1 MNRITLLDI
10 DYNAT
15 FEKGF
20 DPQLVDSSQL
30 AKVLRDAVSTHG
42 DKGGI
47 YGASTSG
54 QVIYEALDRKG
65 IDRFFDLA
73 ANKKEFCGLPVF
85 HPAQAQWPPFVI
97 IAVSP
102 SNYLSVLKT
111 ISGALPP
118 ETELIFPW
126 RTEFFNPAIW
136 MEQFAGSE
144 NGAATGSTAME
155 ARGGDLRGAVSFKG
169 ERVLRTIGEQD
180 FDFYH
185 TLLRDEREMA
195 FLQENGLVETW
206 ISELSTPERLLVE
219 HKPLL
224 PHSHLNWTMTQF
236 KDAALFFLDLWAKLV
251 DRGYSLQ
258 DCHCGNVMFDNG
270 RAVFVDLCSIGPR
283 EATTVSV
290 PFMDQFLDS
299 WIAPLSLVKTSQH
312 QIFRDSLGKRLPL
325 GQVLPMCGQSIA
337 DEVKSLADVGRRC
350 FAAKDLPAFIRAMR
364 GWVEDVEIVYSD
376 YGWDNEGYQSAAL
389 EDLDRKTA
397 KEKIVDGLLE
407 RFRPAD
413 LLDLGCNKGR
423 YSLFA
428 LKRGMSVVALDTAE
442 SLVDKLYL
450 YARDNGQNVSS
461 FYWDLS
467 RLKGFF
473 EPDKKFGMVAYL
485 ALIHHLYFTAGMR
498 MDEIV
503 AQADALCRN
512 VLLFEYV
519 RPVKDEP
526 FVYNNFDA
534 KRHGGYTPKAI
545 REKLQAL
552 FETVEEVEVSE
563 SRILFVASR

>member
-20 DPQLVDSSQL
+20 DPQLVDSAELSK
-30 AKVLRDAVSTHG
+30 ALRDTLGA
-42 DKGGI
+42 DRDGGAI
-47 YGASTSG
+47 YGASSSG
-54 QVIYEALDRKG
+54 QVVYEALGQKG

-73 ANKKEFCGLPVF
+73 ANKREFCGLPVV
-85 HPAQAQWPPFVI
+85 HPAKAQWPAFVI

-111 ISGALPP
+111 ISGTLPP

-126 RTEFFNPAIW
+126 RTEFFDPAIW
-136 MEQFAGSE
+136 MKQFAGGE
-144 NGAATGSTAME
+144 GGAATGSAAVE
-155 ARGGDLRGAVSFKG
+155 ARGGDLRGAVFFEG

-180 FDFYH
+180 FDFYYG
-185 TLLRDEREMA
+185 LLHNEPELA

-206 ISELSTPERLLVE
+206 ISDLSTPDRFVVE

-258 DCHCGNVMFDNG
+258 DCHCGNVMFDQG

-290 PFMDQFLDS
+290 PFLDQFLDS
-299 WIAPLSLVKTSQH
+299 WIAPLSLIKVSQH
-312 QIFRDSLGKRLPL
+312 QIFRESLGNRLPL
-325 GQVLPMCGQSIA
+325 KQVLPMCGESIA
-337 DEVKSLADVGRRC
+337 DQVGKLADEGRRC
-350 FAAKDLPAFIRAMR
+350 FAAKDLPAFIRTMR
-364 GWVEDVEIVYSD
+364 GWVERVEVVYSD
-376 YGWDNEGYQSAAL
+376 YGWNNEGYQSAAL
-389 EDLDRKTA
+389 EDLDKKTK
-397 KEKIVDGLLE
+397 KEKIVDGLFE

-428 LKRGMSVVALDTAE
+428 LKRGMDVVALDTAE

-450 YARDNGQNVSS
+450 YARDNGQKVSS

-467 RLKGFF
+467 RLKGFSR
-473 EPDKKFGMVAYL
+473 PDRKFGMVAYL
-485 ALIHHLYFTAGMR
+485 ALIHHLHFTAGMS

-519 RPVKDEP
+519 RPVKEEP
-526 FVYNNFDA
+526 FVYNNFDP
-534 KRHGGYTPKAI
+534 KRDDEYTPEAI

-552 FETVEEVEVSE
+552 FETVEEVEVNN
-563 SRILFVASR
+563 SRLLFVASR